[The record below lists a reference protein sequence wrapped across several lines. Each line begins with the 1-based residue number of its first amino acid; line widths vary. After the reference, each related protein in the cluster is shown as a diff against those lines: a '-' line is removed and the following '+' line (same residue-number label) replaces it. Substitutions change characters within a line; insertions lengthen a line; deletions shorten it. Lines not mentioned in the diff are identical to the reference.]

1 MFYVLD
7 GNQVIASSVVDQTQE
22 SGDSASPWLSLGDF
36 FVSGT
41 TLQVE
46 IVYQSYYYNNST
58 AVADAVSVQPVLG
71 NTGADD
77 NFHVQTASPTIDA
90 GDPTSLSFNEPLPNG
105 GRVNLGSDGNT
116 PHATTSPAQLIQV
129 LSPNGLEKYVQGQQ
143 VDLQW
148 QSDGLANLQR
158 TIDINAGNGPAVGDF
173 QANIYQTNG
182 YYYGNGS
189 FNTPVDL
196 SGVSDPAPESVYQ
209 SYAAASGGQGNTLS
223 YRLPVPD
230 GTYTIRLD
238 FADDNSYYEGQRV
251 FDVNLQ
257 GSTVQSAYDIF
268 QAAGDVADKATE
280 LTFTVTASGGSGIA
294 LDLVNDT
301 SNPAILSGIELTRM
315 NPAGYNNPT
324 VDLAYSPD
332 GGSTWMAIASD
343 VSMDQFGAGSYAWT
357 IPANATT
364 GADYLLRVTSDQVP
378 TVQGTSAAPFSVANS
393 GHFYYVNDGSTAGDL
408 YSSAPGNN
416 ANDGKTPAT
425 PMASLGALLSA
436 YVMHPGDVVYVDAGN
451 YQVVKNI
458 VLTPGDSGIT
468 IIGPGAE
475 DATLD
480 RGNTNNGSYVF
491 ELAGATNVTI
501 EDLGITG
508 GFDGLYADPGSSS
521 TGLSVT
527 NSFLFGNANS
537 GADIEQS
544 NDGATFS
551 ADSFYGI
558 TTMAQPIGLV
568 LNNVNDSVV
577 TGSVA
582 NDSSNTGFSVYG
594 FGDLIT
600 ANQAHDDG
608 TGISINAN
616 GSGSAELTTVSNN
629 TVRKNSSYGIYASG
643 DVNVTA
649 NTVFD
654 NVTGTGIEILDG
666 TAANNE
672 VYGNLLGIYS
682 GDPSSTVAGNRVYDN
697 SDTGILA
704 YAYSSIQGN
713 YVYSN
718 GVGIQ
723 TAYNNYWGG
732 PFAGTISDNLVYANV
747 DGGIEVANA
756 SGALVVN
763 NTVYELVGDALRIS
777 GGSNGVRI
785 ENNILWV
792 EAGYDIDVADD
803 SQSGLASD
811 YNLFNKG
818 TDPNAHVGYYG
829 GIEDTFAD
837 WQAIGQ
843 DAHSVAGNPNFVAI
857 SGTTTCWATPRPMAA
872 TTAARTT
879 TSTRC

>member
-1 MFYVLD
+1 MPPATGPSGSGKVFSFTKLDDWFYELGLDAHSIAVDPKFVSPAGPDGLLGFSDQTFGSPTILDDSSTSGVTFFGNWTTQNGGYGGESAVSDATNGDSATYSFTGLAQGSYYQVSITWPPTPGASHTLFYVLD

-425 PMASLGALLSA
+425 PMASLRHLALGVCHASRRRRLCRRRQLSGRQE
-436 YVMHPGDVVYVDAGN
+436 HRP
-451 YQVVKNI
+451 
-458 VLTPGDSGIT
+458 DSRRQRHHHRRTGR
-468 IIGPGAE
+468 
-475 DATLD
+475 
-480 RGNTNNGSYVF
+480 RG
-491 ELAGATNVTI
+491 
-501 EDLGITG
+501 
-508 GFDGLYADPGSSS
+508 
-521 TGLSVT
+521 
-527 NSFLFGNANS
+527 
-537 GADIEQS
+537 
-544 NDGATFS
+544 
-551 ADSFYGI
+551 
-558 TTMAQPIGLV
+558 
-568 LNNVNDSVV
+568 
-577 TGSVA
+577 
-582 NDSSNTGFSVYG
+582 SNTQSWQHEHRKLCIRACRS
-594 FGDLIT
+594 DECHARSP
-600 ANQAHDDG
+600 ANHRR
-608 TGISINAN
+608 
-616 GSGSAELTTVSNN
+616 L
-629 TVRKNSSYGIYASG
+629 
-643 DVNVTA
+643 
-649 NTVFD
+649 
-654 NVTGTGIEILDG
+654 
-666 TAANNE
+666 
-672 VYGNLLGIYS
+672 
-682 GDPSSTVAGNRVYDN
+682 
-697 SDTGILA
+697 
-704 YAYSSIQGN
+704 
-713 YVYSN
+713 
-718 GVGIQ
+718 
-723 TAYNNYWGG
+723 
-732 PFAGTISDNLVYANV
+732 
-747 DGGIEVANA
+747 
-756 SGALVVN
+756 
-763 NTVYELVGDALRIS
+763 
-777 GGSNGVRI
+777 
-785 ENNILWV
+785 
-792 EAGYDIDVADD
+792 
-803 SQSGLASD
+803 
-811 YNLFNKG
+811 
-818 TDPNAHVGYYG
+818 
-829 GIEDTFAD
+829 
-837 WQAIGQ
+837 
-843 DAHSVAGNPNFVAI
+843 
-857 SGTTTCWATPRPMAA
+857 
-872 TTAARTT
+872 
-879 TSTRC
+879 